1 MRAWHRIIFLMVS
14 FALFLGVSSCSS
26 KNGSSNNFLYVKAI
40 YSMPVSY
47 DPIKMNDG
55 ASLAFSELVYEGL
68 ARYSEDFNAIPALAE
83 SWTTSSDGLVMTFK
97 LNPKAKFHDGSKVTA
112 LDVKVSL
119 SRAVSPESVVFKY
132 YDVIKGAK
140 EYHSNKANEVEGL
153 KVVDEQTIEID
164 LVKPFPPMIYIL
176 AGATAKVFPANKLK
190 DSSFFHSPVGSG
202 PFKISTI
209 EKDRILLE
217 RFDGYYGIKPE
228 LKKMSLELNDQTVAM
243 KKAKE
248 GLVHDLSLWPMN
260 GKEEVFKTGQDVQGI
275 MADTWIVGMNTRFAP
290 FNDLKVRKLFKKS
303 IDADK
308 FRKTFYPDAK
318 TAWGYIPNGYTGHI
332 SEKVETQKTNG
343 KIPQNLITIAI
354 PEELDQ
360 SETIKKFFEDEL
372 RTKSWNV
379 KVEKMKWAE
388 MMAKY
393 EKKELQA
400 FFFAMNVDYPD
411 SEFLLSNFEST
422 NPDNFSGI
430 KDKTIDSLVE
440 KSRSIQDRIARQK
453 VQEELAKRIND
464 LSLTAN
470 LIHSRSHYWLNR
482 CVEGFKP
489 NLLAVAYTD
498 YRTVRFNEECMRG
511 ERR

>member
-1 MRAWHRIIFLMVS
+1 MRAWHTIIFLMVS
-14 FALFLGVSSCSS
+14 FALFFGVGSCTQKKS
-26 KNGSSNNFLYVKAI
+26 GSGDFVYVKAI

-47 DPIKMNDG
+47 DPTKMNDG

-68 ARYSEDFNAIPALAE
+68 ARFSEDFNAIPALAE
-83 SWTTSSDGLVMTFK
+83 SWSTSPDGLVMTFK
-97 LNPKAKFHDGSKVTA
+97 LNPKAKFHDGQKVTA
-112 LDVKVSL
+112 LDVKASL
-119 SRAVSPESVVFKY
+119 ARAVSPESVVFKY

-140 EYHSNKANEVEGL
+140 DYHSKKVSDVEGL
-153 KVVDEQTIEID
+153 KVIDEQTVEID

-176 AGATAKVFPANKLK
+176 AGATAKIFPANKLK
-190 DSSFFHSPVGSG
+190 DENFFKSPVGSG
-202 PFKISTI
+202 PFKISMI
-209 EKDRILLE
+209 EKDKILLE
-217 RFDGYYGIKPE
+217 RFDEYYGVKPQ

-243 KKAKE
+243 KKAEE

-260 GKEEVFKTGQDVQGI
+260 GKEEVFKKGQDIQGI

-290 FNDLKVRKLFKKS
+290 FNDLKVRKLFKES

-318 TAWGYIPNGYTGHI
+318 TAYGYIPNGYTGHI
-332 SEKVETQKTNG
+332 SEKVEIHKTQG
-343 KIPQNLITIAI
+343 KIPRDLITIAI
-354 PEELDQ
+354 PEELEQ
-360 SETIKKFFEDEL
+360 SEAIKSFFEKEL
-372 RTKSWNV
+372 RSKAWNV

-430 KDKTIDSLVE
+430 KDKEIDSLIE
-440 KSRSIQDRIARQK
+440 KSRSIQDRVLRQK
-453 VQEELAKRIND
+453 IQEELAKRIND

-470 LIHSRSHYWLNR
+470 LIHSRSHYWLSR

-498 YRTVRFNEECMRG
+498 YRTVHFNEECMKG
-511 ERR
+511 EKR